1 MGSEA
6 MSPHVMKKLAKPM
19 LFAAAIIWGT
29 SFFVMKNALDV
40 IPVFYLLAIRF
51 TAGAVLLAAVCWKK
65 WAGFTRDYL
74 WRGAVIGAFLFLAYS
89 VQTFGLD
96 RTTPSKNAFL
106 TAVYCVIVPF
116 LYWAAARR
124 RPDRYNILA
133 ALLCVTGVGLV
144 SLDGDL
150 SVNAGDV
157 LTLICAFF
165 YAAHIVAVAK
175 VSPEKDIYLLTVF
188 QFAFAALYA
197 WAGGALF
204 ENFPAQAFLAP
215 AVCLPM
221 AYLCV
226 MATTVA
232 LLFQN
237 VGQVWSDPAS
247 ASVILS
253 LESVFGVISSVLF
266 YGDLVTLPMAV
277 GFACIFVAVVC
288 EEPVTREQAAVMLT
302 AVYQYRNEDNRK
314 AFLLWVALYG
324 RDNDLND
331 DSNLTEQQASNMLAG
346 IYHKLDTVISSVGA
360 KEFADDGEISDW
372 AKNSVYFMEKNG
384 IITGVGGDRFDPQA
398 DIQAQA
404 ALVMSVQM
412 LQKLG

>member
-1 MGSEA
+1 M
-6 MSPHVMKKLAKPM
+6 H
-19 LFAAAIIWGT
+19 
-29 SFFVMKNALDV
+29 
-40 IPVFYLLAIRF
+40 
-51 TAGAVLLAAVCWKK
+51 
-65 WAGFTRDYL
+65 
-74 WRGAVIGAFLFLAYS
+74 
-89 VQTFGLD
+89 
-96 RTTPSKNAFL
+96 FL

-157 LTLICAFF
+157 LTPDLRFLLRCPHRGSGQSVPGEGHLP
-165 YAAHIVAVAK
+165 AHRIPVCLCGAVC
-175 VSPEKDIYLLTVF
+175 L
-188 QFAFAALYA
+188 
-197 WAGGALF
+197 GRGALF
-204 ENFPAQAFLAP
+204 ENFPAQAFLDP

-288 EEPVTREQAAVMLT
+288 SETKFSFLT
-302 AVYQYRNEDNRK
+302 A
-314 AFLLWVALYG
+314 G
-324 RDNDLND
+324 R
-331 DSNLTEQQASNMLAG
+331 Q
-346 IYHKLDTVISSVGA
+346 
-360 KEFADDGEISDW
+360 KE
-372 AKNSVYFMEKNG
+372 
-384 IITGVGGDRFDPQA
+384 RR
-398 DIQAQA
+398 
-404 ALVMSVQM
+404 
-412 LQKLG
+412 

>member
-124 RPDRYNILA
+124 RPDRYNHPPHH
-133 ALLCVTGVGLV
+133 THTPHPHHTQ
-144 SLDGDL
+144 DRDL

-288 EEPVTREQAAVMLT
+288 SETKFSFLT
-302 AVYQYRNEDNRK
+302 A
-314 AFLLWVALYG
+314 G
-324 RDNDLND
+324 R
-331 DSNLTEQQASNMLAG
+331 Q
-346 IYHKLDTVISSVGA
+346 
-360 KEFADDGEISDW
+360 KE
-372 AKNSVYFMEKNG
+372 
-384 IITGVGGDRFDPQA
+384 RR
-398 DIQAQA
+398 
-404 ALVMSVQM
+404 
-412 LQKLG
+412 